1 MKPIHLFLPLFLWAL
16 LPDLSAQ
23 NVYDSLQTGNRWRTY
38 MTHLP
43 ADYNPQTRYP
53 LVLCFHGGQNGAQAS
68 SRGWQAVAFMSKL
81 NAKAD
86 SAGFVVVYPEGT
98 VINNNR
104 TWNAGGCCQPATTSG
119 IDDAGFVSALLDRL
133 HQTYSIDTARVYASG
148 SSNGAMLC
156 YRLACEMPGKFAA
169 IATISGTQ
177 EFFPC
182 NPARQIPVISF
193 HSRADAAV
201 PYTGGT
207 GEGPSGTF
215 FTSQDSTLQLWTQ
228 LNGCTT
234 RDTVL
239 NGGSAGLSFIRI
251 KNCDCQTEIH
261 HYATSDGGHSWPGG
275 NPNNNPVSFQVNATR
290 VMWDFFQSYTLGCE
304 TTGIKPSAESGKPRL
319 LPNPATASVTVTG
332 LSEGRPFSVSPIGG
346 QPVLQGLTG
355 QPLSLKGLPGGC
367 WMLRIQ
373 GHPVPLR
380 LIKL

>member
-1 MKPIHLFLPLFLWAL
+1 M
-16 LPDLSAQ
+16 
-23 NVYDSLQTGNRWRTY
+23 YDSLQAGNRWRTY

-43 ADYNPQTRYP
+43 EGYNPQNRYP

-104 TWNAGGCCQPATTSG
+104 TWNAGGCCQPATTNG
-119 IDDAGFVSALLDRL
+119 IDDVGFVSALLDRL
-133 HQTYSIDTARVYASG
+133 QQTYSIDSARVYASG

-156 YRLACEMPGKFAA
+156 YRLACEMPGSFAA

-182 NPARQIPVISF
+182 NPDRPIPVISF
-193 HSRADAAV
+193 HSRVDIAV

-207 GEGPSGTF
+207 GDGPSGAF
-215 FTSQDSTLQLWTQ
+215 FTSQDSTLRIWTQ
-228 LNGCTT
+228 LNGCSS
-234 RDTVL
+234 RDTL
-239 NGGSAGLSFIRI
+239 INGGTTGLSSIRI
-251 KNCDCQTEIH
+251 HNCNCQTEIY

-290 VMWDFFQSYTLGCE
+290 VMWDFFQSYTIGCQP
-304 TTGIKPSAESGKPRL
+304 TALRPLAEAVFPRL
-319 LPNPATASVTVTG
+319 WPNPAGQSFTVTG
-332 LSEGRPFSVSPIGG
+332 FSEGLPFSVSPLCGP
-346 QPVLQGLTG
+346 PVLQGFTG
-355 QPLSLKGLPGGC
+355 RQLSLEALPAGC
-367 WMLRIQ
+367 WLVRIK
-373 GHPVPLR
+373 GHPMPLR
-380 LIKL
+380 LVKM